1 MNKIIEITEK
11 HEKVYIMLKNIKSK
25 RRFIE
30 DALKHGVLF
39 TNASLPYLDI
49 SDDIIALYSDRTI
62 ARLGWAGR
70 IHFYNDKAV
79 IRIEY

>member
-11 HEKVYIMLKNIKSK
+11 HEKVYIMLKNIESK

-39 TNASLPYLDI
+39 LTLPCPI
-49 SDDIIALYSDRTI
+49 
-62 ARLGWAGR
+62 
-70 IHFYNDKAV
+70 
-79 IRIEY
+79 